1 MLDPSQM
8 FTRNPLDGLSIK
20 QANAMTDFIA
30 DEVFTP
36 VYCDKSEVDVYQY
49 DTNHLRE
56 IETRASSKA
65 KAMKI
70 DYGMFKSSRVLE
82 LHKLAADIDPKDEAN
97 ADAVVSDVMFD
108 QSENIMSRLMIKR
121 ERLAYTA
128 LSTTGSYPAALV
140 RTLAAGSTWAD
151 ADGNPEKDVS
161 DMREAVWAQCGTVPN
176 ALAIGFRG
184 LNQLKQSPA
193 LKQRLHYSSDRL
205 LTNQEIM
212 NLLGVQYLH
221 VCNARYDSSAKGAT
235 PVTAEIW
242 GDLGL
247 LYVKNPS
254 PNRRQM
260 RYGAKYLRKQLYTH
274 TYVDDE
280 RGGPDGRIKV
290 LEKGWEYLLAAGAV
304 VSSSDSDFSAGALIT
319 NIY

>member
-1 MLDPSQM
+1 MIDASQM

-20 QANAMTDFIA
+20 QVNSMSGFIA

-49 DTNHLRE
+49 DTNHMRE
-56 IETRASSKA
+56 VETRASSKS
-65 KAMKI
+65 KALKV
-70 DYGMFKSSRVLE
+70 DYGVFKTTRTLE
-82 LHKLAADIDPKDEAN
+82 LHKLSADIDPKDEAN
-97 ADAVVSDVMFD
+97 ADAAVQDIEMD

-128 LSTTGSYPAALV
+128 LSTTGSYPSAAVLA
-140 RTLAAGSTWAD
+140 LAAGSTWAD
-151 ADGNPEKDVS
+151 ADGNPEKNVS
-161 DMREAVWAQCGTVPN
+161 DQKEVVWGQCGMVPN
-176 ALAIGFRG
+176 AMAIGFLG
-184 LNQLKQSPA
+184 LSQLKQSPA
-193 LKQRLHYSSDRL
+193 LKARLHYSSDRM

-212 NLLGVQYLH
+212 NLLDLEYLH
-221 VCNARYDSSAKGAT
+221 VCTARYDSSAKGAT
-235 PVTAEIW
+235 PSSAAVWSDVA
-242 GDLGL
+242 L

-254 PNRRQM
+254 MNRRQM
-260 RYGAKYLRKQLYTH
+260 RYGAKYIRKQLYTY
-274 TYVDDE
+274 TYEDQE

-304 VSSSDSDFSAGALIT
+304 VSSSDSDFSAGSLIT

>member
-1 MLDPSQM
+1 M

-20 QANAMTDFIA
+20 QVNAATDFIA
-30 DEVFTP
+30 DEVYTP

-49 DTNHLRE
+49 DTSHLKE
-56 IETRASSKA
+56 IETRASSKS
-65 KAMKI
+65 KAMKV
-70 DYGMFKSSRVLE
+70 DYGMFKSTRTLE

-97 ADAVVSDVMFD
+97 ADPVVSDIAMD
-108 QSENIMSRLMIKR
+108 QSENIMSRLLIKR

-128 LSTTGSYPAALV
+128 LSTTASYPAALV
-140 RTLAAGSTWAD
+140 RALSAGSTWAD

-193 LKQRLHYSSDRL
+193 LKARLHFSSDKL

-212 NLLGVQYLH
+212 SLLGVQYMH
-221 VCNARYDSSAKGAT
+221 VCNARYDSAAKGAT

-242 GDLGL
+242 ADLAL

-260 RYGAKYLRKQLYTH
+260 RYGAMYIRKQLYTH
-274 TYVDDE
+274 TYEDQE

-290 LEKGWEYLLAAGAV
+290 LEKGWEFINAAGAV
-304 VSSSDSDFSAGALIT
+304 VSSSDADYSGGALIT

>member
-1 MLDPSQM
+1 MLDASQM

-20 QANAMTDFIA
+20 MENAATDYIA
-30 DEVFTP
+30 AEIFTP

-56 IETRASSKA
+56 VETRASSKSKA
-65 KAMKI
+65 KKV
-70 DYGMFKSSRVLE
+70 DYGVFKSTRTLE

-97 ADAVVSDVMFD
+97 ADAVVSDIMMD
-108 QSENIMSRLMIKR
+108 QTENIMSKLLIKR

-128 LSTTGSYPAALV
+128 LSTTASYPAAQV

-176 ALAIGFRG
+176 ALAIGFLG

-205 LTNQEIM
+205 LTEQEIM
-212 NLLGVQYLH
+212 NLLGVQFMH
-221 VCNARYDSSAKGAT
+221 VCYARYDSSAKGAT
-235 PVTAEIW
+235 AATASIW
-242 GDLGL
+242 SDLCL
-247 LYVKNPS
+247 LYVKNS
-254 PNRRQM
+254 SVNRRQM
-260 RYGAKYLRKQLYTH
+260 RYGATYIRKQLYTH
-274 TYVDDE
+274 TYEDQE

-290 LEKGWEYLLAAGAV
+290 MEKGWELLQAAGAV
-304 VSSSDSDFSAGALIT
+304 ISSSDGDFAAGALIT